1 MVPLTG
7 RKPALIGKYQ
17 TILDGRTVPYAVK
30 RSSRAKYVR
39 LEVRIETGL
48 TVVIPSSYN
57 VEQLP
62 DFLRKKGRWILDQ
75 LAKYVEGQPI
85 TDGKEISKTIYVP
98 KRVLNIVEK

>member
-17 TILDGRTVPYAVK
+17 IILEGRTVPYTVK

-39 LEVRIETGL
+39 LEIRIETGL

-57 VEQLP
+57 IEQLP
-62 DFLRKKGRWILDQ
+62 DFLRKKGQWILGK
-75 LAKYVEGQPI
+75 LAEY
-85 TDGKEISKTIYVP
+85 GKSQTAVAEKSQKAGTPFHISVGI
-98 KRVLNIVEK
+98 